1 MFISYW
7 FCCWFCRKCCI
18 IRFYYGRLHVWRS
31 KTKTM
36 PDFSV
41 IIVVILHISI
51 GATQQTHTRAQH
63 LHLQNNNCSHLSA
76 TSYCY
81 FPHHIIQWSC
91 KVVQIKHI
99 SPYLT
104 LSFCSTL
111 FRFHF
116 FLQTVAMHSFWSIRC
131 EPLFSSPY
139 FSFSVFNL
147 ILIICLLCL
156 CYCECENFLF
166 NQKFALSVELCLCL
180 GTKNT
185 HEENV
190 ELPWLPLNNWWI
202 EHFK

>member
-1 MFISYW
+1 MFGAVKRRLCPILVSSLLL
-7 FCCWFCRKCCI
+7 FCT
-18 IRFYYGRLHVWRS
+18 YQLELHN
-31 KTKTM
+31 K
-36 PDFSV
+36 
-41 IIVVILHISI
+41 H
-51 GATQQTHTRAQH
+51 THTRSQH

-104 LSFCSTL
+104 LSFCSVWL
-111 FRFHF
+111 FRLHS

-131 EPLFSSPY
+131 EPFFSSPY

-166 NQKFALSVELCLCL
+166 NQKFAQSVELCLCL

-185 HEENV
+185 MA
-190 ELPWLPLNNWWI
+190 PI
-202 EHFK
+202 E